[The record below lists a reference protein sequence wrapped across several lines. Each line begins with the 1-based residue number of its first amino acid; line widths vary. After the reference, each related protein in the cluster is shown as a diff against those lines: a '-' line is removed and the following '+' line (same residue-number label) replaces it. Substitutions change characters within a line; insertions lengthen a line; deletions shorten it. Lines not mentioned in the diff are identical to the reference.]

1 MKKSITINDGTS
13 KAQLFKAINEFE
25 DSINTTV
32 LSVLVHTN
40 HSYTLVE
47 FDGIRVTKWEG
58 NIDEFINDQNIK
70 RMRIVNIM

>member
-25 DSINTTV
+25 DTINTTV

-47 FDGIRVTKWEG
+47 FDGICVTKWEG

-70 RMRIVNIM
+70 RMRMVNIM